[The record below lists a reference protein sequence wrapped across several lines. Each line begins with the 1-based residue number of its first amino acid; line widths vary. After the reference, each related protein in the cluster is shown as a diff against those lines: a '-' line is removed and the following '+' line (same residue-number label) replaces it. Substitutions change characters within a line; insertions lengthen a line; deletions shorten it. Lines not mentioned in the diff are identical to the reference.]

1 MRKITS
7 NIAAFF
13 AMLIGYNSFN
23 LYLNSTQSR
32 PATKLMSVE
41 RNKGKDRTPHKVL
54 AGKSRSKPESCYS
67 SDTEPYFNR
76 WKLRFSPP
84 HSNCTSTGKYLF
96 FKHIRKAGGTTLRS
110 YFNDV
115 FSYHGRTR
123 NKEDFDQS
131 ITKSRPDESD
141 DVIYYVEQEFSTMD
155 YKCPIIDPRW
165 NNSLRI
171 ITLRHPIERHISE
184 FFFSGPGQHFPIHR
198 DQLYVNQTYT
208 KELSE
213 YLNQN
218 VPLWMERDGGGK
230 GMEGKF
236 EMLFGRFYVDNFQLR
251 ALAGCSSRECLEEK
265 NISDEQMLDEIR
277 SRHPSEQSYAKP
289 VPKCTYFF
297 TSQKQTG
304 TFQLCSKR
312 QKKQCSNGCDGPCF
326 YPSVAWGEMTAND
339 VDRAVKALEA
349 YDVVLLMETFDEED
363 QSAWLSDVMGVPR
376 DADFALSKRDAKNS
390 VVEKSNKR
398 EKTHFYRDLFEIL
411 APEVLSRVEDENKL
425 EIMFF
430 DRAVEI
436 NNIKTCQWER
446 DVKHSSRES
455 HKLA

>member
-115 FSYHGRTR
+115 FLYHGKPRGM
-123 NKEDFDQS
+123 KEYGR
-131 ITKSRPDESD
+131 SRRRPLEPDA
-141 DVIYYVEQEFSTMD
+141 VYYVEQEFTTMD
-155 YKCPIIDPRW
+155 YECPIIDPRW

-184 FFFSGPGQHFPIHR
+184 FFFSGPGHQFPIKR

-265 NISDEQMLDEIR
+265 NFTDENILKYIQNF
-277 SRHPSEQSYAKP
+277 HPSVKSYATP
-289 VPKCTYFF
+289 VPKCTNFIQVQR
-297 TSQKQTG
+297 TTN
-304 TFQLCSKR
+304 LLEMCSKM
-312 QKKQCSNGCDGPCF
+312 QKDDCSNGCDGPCF
-326 YPSVAWGEMTAND
+326 YPSVAWGEMKTKD
-339 VDRAVKALEA
+339 IERAFEALKA

-376 DADFALSKRDAKNS
+376 DANFALHKKHASNS
-390 VVEKSNKR
+390 VVQKSNKR
-398 EKTHFYRDLFEIL
+398 EKTHFYRDLFRKV
-411 APEVLSRVEDENKL
+411 APSALTKL
-425 EIMFF
+425 EYDNELEVAFF
-430 DRAVEI
+430 ESAVEI
-436 NNIKTCQWER
+436 NKMKTGQWKRE
-446 DVKHSSRES
+446 VVFQSSQS
-455 HKLA
+455 

>member
-76 WKLRFSPP
+76 WKLRFSSQQ
-84 HSNCTSTGKYLF
+84 SNSTSTGKYLF

-115 FSYHGRTR
+115 FLYHGKPRGM
-123 NKEDFDQS
+123 KEYGR
-131 ITKSRPDESD
+131 SRRRPSEPDA
-141 DVIYYVEQEFSTMD
+141 VYFVEQEFSTMD

-446 DVKHSSRES
+446 DVKYSSRES
-455 HKLA
+455 HNLA

>member
-115 FSYHGRTR
+115 FLYHGKPRGM
-123 NKEDFDQS
+123 KEYGR
-131 ITKSRPDESD
+131 SRRRPSEPDA
-141 DVIYYVEQEFSTMD
+141 VYFVEQEFSTMD

-213 YLNQN
+213 FLNQN

-398 EKTHFYRDLFEIL
+398 EKTHFYRDMFSKLAPNALMKLEAENEFEIKFFERAL
-411 APEVLSRVEDENKL
+411 EVNKK
-425 EIMFF
+425 
-430 DRAVEI
+430 
-436 NNIKTCQWER
+436 KTELWKG
-446 DVKHSSRES
+446 VKN
-455 HKLA
+455 

>member
-115 FSYHGRTR
+115 FLYHGKPRGM
-123 NKEDFDQS
+123 KEYGR
-131 ITKSRPDESD
+131 SRRRPSEPDA
-141 DVIYYVEQEFSTMD
+141 VYFVEQEFSTMD

-398 EKTHFYRDLFEIL
+398 EKTHFYRDMFSKLAPNALMKLEAENEFEIKFFERAL
-411 APEVLSRVEDENKL
+411 EVNKK
-425 EIMFF
+425 
-430 DRAVEI
+430 
-436 NNIKTCQWER
+436 KTELWKG
-446 DVKHSSRES
+446 VKN
-455 HKLA
+455 

>member
-115 FSYHGRTR
+115 FLYHGKPRGM
-123 NKEDFDQS
+123 KEYGR
-131 ITKSRPDESD
+131 SRRRPSEPDA
-141 DVIYYVEQEFSTMD
+141 VYFVEQEFSTMD

-213 YLNQN
+213 FLEEN
-218 VPLWMERDGGGK
+218 VPAWMERDGGK
-230 GMEGKF
+230 EGMVGKF
-236 EMLFGRFYVDNFQLR
+236 NMLFGRFYVDNFQLR

-265 NISDEQMLDEIR
+265 NFTDENILKYIQNF
-277 SRHPSEQSYAKP
+277 HPSVKSYATP
-289 VPKCTYFF
+289 VPKCTNFIQVQR
-297 TSQKQTG
+297 TTN
-304 TFQLCSKR
+304 LLEMCSKM
-312 QKKQCSNGCDGPCF
+312 QKDDCSNGCDGPCF
-326 YPSVAWGEMTAND
+326 YPSVAWGEMKTKD
-339 VDRAVKALEA
+339 IERAFEALKA

>member
-115 FSYHGRTR
+115 FLYHGKPRGM
-123 NKEDFDQS
+123 KEYGR
-131 ITKSRPDESD
+131 SRRRPSEPDA
-141 DVIYYVEQEFSTMD
+141 VYFVEQEFSTMD

-184 FFFSGPGQHFPIHR
+184 FFFSGPGHQFPIKR

-265 NISDEQMLDEIR
+265 NFTDENILKYIQNF
-277 SRHPSEQSYAKP
+277 HPSVKSYATP
-289 VPKCTYFF
+289 VPKCTNFIQVQR
-297 TSQKQTG
+297 TTN
-304 TFQLCSKR
+304 LLEMCSKM
-312 QKKQCSNGCDGPCF
+312 QKDDCSNGCDGPCF
-326 YPSVAWGEMTAND
+326 YPSVAWGEMKTKD
-339 VDRAVKALEA
+339 IERAFEALKA

-376 DADFALSKRDAKNS
+376 DANFALHKKHASNS
-390 VVEKSNKR
+390 VVQKSNKR
-398 EKTHFYRDLFEIL
+398 EKTHFYRDMFSKLAPNALMKLEAENEFEIKFFERAL
-411 APEVLSRVEDENKL
+411 EVNKK
-425 EIMFF
+425 
-430 DRAVEI
+430 
-436 NNIKTCQWER
+436 KTELWKG
-446 DVKHSSRES
+446 VKN
-455 HKLA
+455 

>member
-115 FSYHGRTR
+115 FLYHGKPRGM
-123 NKEDFDQS
+123 KEYGR
-131 ITKSRPDESD
+131 SRRRPLEPDA
-141 DVIYYVEQEFSTMD
+141 VYYVEQEFTTMD
-155 YKCPIIDPRW
+155 YECPIIDPRW

-208 KELSE
+208 KEVSDF
-213 YLNQN
+213 LNQN
-218 VPLWMERDGGGK
+218 VPLWMERDGGVE

-236 EMLFGRFYVDNFQLR
+236 HMLFGHFYVDNFQVR
-251 ALAGCSSRECLEEK
+251 ALAGCSSNECLIEK
-265 NISDEQMLDEIR
+265 NISDEQLLDEIR
-277 SRHPSEQSYAKP
+277 SRHPSEQSYATP
-289 VPKCTYFF
+289 VPKCTHYF
-297 TSQKQTG
+297 TSKKQTG
-304 TFQLCSKR
+304 TFQFCSKR
-312 QKKQCSNGCDGPCF
+312 RNKQCSDGCDGPCF

-446 DVKHSSRES
+446 DVKYSSRES
-455 HKLA
+455 HNLA